1 MMIFSKSEILNLSN
15 VYFHFSFKNKEK
27 MAAAMQN
34 MLNNEICKLVSSF
47 NNTSKVKSPA
57 NPLKKL
63 HTPNV
68 VDAKRIGN
76 ISFDR

>member
-1 MMIFSKSEILNLSN
+1 
-15 VYFHFSFKNKEK
+15 

-34 MLNNEICKLVSSF
+34 MLNNDICKSVSCF

-63 HTPNV
+63 QTPNE
-68 VDAKRIGN
+68 VDAKRMGN